1 MEDQQIENQPKQRLS
16 QISQEEVDIIN
27 DIRELDFGRVNIIIQ
42 DGVVVSKEI
51 TKIVRNN
58 KGRNRGNTRQQ
69 NIVEGRNINNITN
82 NDTNNN
88 GSGYNGGGNNIGNNG
103 RLY

>member
-1 MEDQQIENQPKQRLS
+1 MEDQQIENQPQRLS

-27 DIRELDFGRVNIIIQ
+27 DIRELGFGRINIIIQ

-51 TKIVRNN
+51 TKITRNG
-58 KGRNRGNTRQQ
+58 KGRNRNGARQ
-69 NIVEGRNINNITN
+69 RNIAESRSVNSIVS
-82 NDTNNN
+82 DD
-88 GSGYNGGGNNIGNNG
+88 YNGGRNDISDDG

>member
-51 TKIVRNN
+51 TKIVRNG
-58 KGRNRGNTRQQ
+58 KGRNRGNARQQ
-69 NIVEGRNINNITN
+69 NIVEDRNINNNIV
-82 NDTNNN
+82 

>member
-16 QISQEEVDIIN
+16 QISREEIDIIN
-27 DIRELDFGRVNIIIQ
+27 DIRELDFGRINIIIQ

-51 TKIVRNN
+51 TKVVKNG
-58 KGRNRGNTRQQ
+58 KGRNRNNARQQ
-69 NIVEGRNINNITN
+69 NIIEDRNINNIGGY
-82 NDTNNN
+82 NN
-88 GSGYNGGGNNIGNNG
+88 GGSNIDNSG

>member
-27 DIRELDFGRVNIIIQ
+27 DIRELNFGRINITIQ
-42 DGVVVSKEI
+42 DGVIVTKEI
-51 TKIVRNN
+51 TKITRNG
-58 KGRNRGNTRQQ
+58 KGRNRNNGRQR
-69 NIVEGRNINNITN
+69 NIVENGGCGNNENRINNDIDAN
-82 NDTNNN
+82 N
-88 GSGYNGGGNNIGNNG
+88 S

>member
-16 QISQEEVDIIN
+16 QISQEEIDIIN
-27 DIRELDFGRVNIIIQ
+27 DIREMNFGRINIIIQ

-51 TKIVRNN
+51 TRIVRNG
-58 KGRNRGNTRQQ
+58 KGRNGRQ
-69 NIVEGRNINNITN
+69 NI
-82 NDTNNN
+82 N
-88 GSGYNGGGNNIGNNG
+88 GNKNIGNAVDNNNIDNSN

>member
-1 MEDQQIENQPKQRLS
+1 MENQQIENQPTQRLS

-27 DIRELDFGRVNIIIQ
+27 NIRELGFGRINIIIQ

-51 TKIVRNN
+51 TKIVRNG
-58 KGRNRGNTRQQ
+58 KGRNRGSARQRNVIEDKNAN
-69 NIVEGRNINNITN
+69 NIVGGGYNDSGNSINNDI
-82 NDTNNN
+82 
-88 GSGYNGGGNNIGNNG
+88 SNNG

>member
-51 TKIVRNN
+51 TKIVRGG
-58 KGRNRGNTRQQ
+58 KGRNRGSARQQ
-69 NIVEGRNINNITN
+69 SIVEDRNVNS
-82 NDTNNN
+82 N
-88 GSGYNGGGNNIGNNG
+88 GSGYNGGNNINNG
-103 RLY
+103 RVY